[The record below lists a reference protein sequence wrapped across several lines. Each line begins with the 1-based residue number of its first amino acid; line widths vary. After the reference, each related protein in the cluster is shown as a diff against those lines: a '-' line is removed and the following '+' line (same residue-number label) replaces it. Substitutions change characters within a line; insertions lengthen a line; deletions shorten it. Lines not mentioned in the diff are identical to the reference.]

1 MMQAGREVV
10 GSGPVALPSATD
22 EKAQKA
28 LDMLKVPLRFVSPKS
43 RTVMAVP
50 SNFDPICSI
59 GNSNKVPGYDLVRYD
74 INVPLPEYCCYFG
87 HACYVIVICCF
98 VNALVMRR
106 LSSVHIIICE

>member
-1 MMQAGREVV
+1 MLQAGREVV

-59 GNSNKVPGYDLVRYD
+59 GNSNKVPGYDLVRYVYT
-74 INVPLPEYCCYFG
+74 IIERICYF
-87 HACYVIVICCF
+87 F
-98 VNALVMRR
+98 EMLVRSLPMLHELR
-106 LSSVHIIICE
+106 

>member
-1 MMQAGREVV
+1 MMQAGREIV

-59 GNSNKVPGYDLVRYD
+59 GNSNKVPGYDLVRCVYTIIELIYD
-74 INVPLPEYCCYFG
+74 FWKCLLISC
-87 HACYVIVICCF
+87 
-98 VNALVMRR
+98 
-106 LSSVHIIICE
+106 